1 LLNYQ
6 LFANGDCR
14 ASSIE
19 RDALERDEREASVS
33 NTAPGKQRSVR
44 ALEWLNFFLAD
55 VQTGLGPFLAA
66 YLASDGWSPSSVG
79 YVLTFG
85 GMVGVAMQTPAG
97 AVIDAVHRKRTLL
110 AVNLG
115 FLVAGALLLMGHLS
129 PWRAYSAQFLI
140 GASGSFLGPTVAAIT
155 LGIVGV
161 AAFDKQFG
169 KNQAFNAAG
178 NVFTALLVAY
188 VSYQFGYRAIFAVA
202 ALLAIPTAA
211 SLFGID
217 AKQIDYARARGAIQ
231 KEGKINAE
239 GWSALLKDRILV
251 YFLATAFLFHLAN
264 AAMLPELGEM
274 LSKDNLKAAAPFMSA
289 CIIVTQIVIAISAAW
304 IGRRAA
310 TKGRKTLLLLGFGVL
325 PIRGVLYTLTHAVGA
340 LIAIQTLDGV
350 ANAIFGI
357 VSILVVKD
365 RTQGTG
371 RFNVAAGCLATM
383 VGIGAALS
391 TTIGGVLIQHLGYR
405 ASFLGLSGIALLA
418 FGVLWFAIPETLS
431 RTSATPT
438 SGPEINPTSPKEAFA
453 Q

>member
-1 LLNYQ
+1 M
-6 LFANGDCR
+6 
-14 ASSIE
+14 
-19 RDALERDEREASVS
+19 S
-33 NTAPGKQRSVR
+33 NKAPGKQRSMR

-66 YLASDGWSPSSVG
+66 YLASSGWNPSSVG
-79 YVLTFG
+79 YALTFG
-85 GMVGVAMQTPAG
+85 GLVGVAMQTPAG
-97 AVIDAVHRKRTLL
+97 AVIDTVHRKRTLL
-110 AVNLG
+110 AVNLS

-140 GASGSFLGPTVAAIT
+140 GASGPFLGPTVAAIT
-155 LGIVGV
+155 LGIVGA

-169 KNQAFNAAG
+169 KNQSFNAAG

-188 VSYQFGYRAIFAVA
+188 VTYQFGYRAIFAVA
-202 ALLAIPTAA
+202 ALLAIPAAA
-211 SLFGID
+211 SLIGIN
-217 AKQIDYARARGAIQ
+217 AKQIDYASARGAIQ

-289 CIIVTQIVIAISAAW
+289 CIIVTQVVIAISAAW

-310 TKGRKTLLLLGFGVL
+310 TNGRKTLLLLGFGVL

-391 TTIGGVLIQHLGYR
+391 TTIGGVLIKHLGYR

-418 FGVLWFAIPETLS
+418 FGVLWFAIPETLRDAPVS
-431 RTSATPT
+431 TTA
-438 SGPEINPTSPKEAFA
+438 GPELKPTTTWGPQLGSNKSGRSW
-453 Q
+453 